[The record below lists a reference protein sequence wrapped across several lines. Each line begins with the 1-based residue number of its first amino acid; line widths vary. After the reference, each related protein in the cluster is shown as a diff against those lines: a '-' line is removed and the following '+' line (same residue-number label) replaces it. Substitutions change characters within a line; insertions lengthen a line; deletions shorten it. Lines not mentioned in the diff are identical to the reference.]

1 MESAPWSVGLYFK
14 VKYKTFVGKRL
25 YDVVP
30 MEEFLKQEFTEE
42 LMMNQLPPQ
51 PFIAV
56 TVTLI
61 DRS

>member
-1 MESAPWSVGLYFK
+1 MFD
-14 VKYKTFVGKRL
+14 GKRL